1 MNRPQQG
8 EYNPYFEGYLNL
20 VPDGDILEVLQKE
33 KEKTISLVR
42 DLSDEDARFRYGPH
56 KWSIKEVI
64 GHIADTER
72 IMSYRLLRIG
82 RGDTTPLAGFNEN
95 DYVLAANFDE
105 FTVQELLEYF
115 QMTRNATISLVK
127 TMSPDSL
134 TRVGHAN
141 QSETSARAIAYII
154 AGHEIHHRQIINDR
168 YLTTLGI

>member
-1 MNRPQQG
+1 MNRPQQR

-33 KEKTISLVR
+33 KEKTISLVKG
-42 DLSDEDARFRYGPH
+42 LSDEDARFRYGSN

-64 GHIADTER
+64 GHIADTEI

-115 QMTRNATISLVK
+115 QNTRNATISLLK
-127 TMSPDSL
+127 TLSPNSL
-134 TRVGHAN
+134 TRVGQAN
-141 QSETSARAIAYII
+141 QSEISARAIAHII
-154 AGHEIHHRQIINDR
+154 AGHEIHHRQIIKDR
-168 YLTTLGI
+168 YLTALGV